1 MSKAA
6 LQTPPRGERSWAYRV
21 PPQLVML
28 LGALFVT
35 LTGNHTFFGHLE
47 TIYPWQGN
55 ALFICSVGAILWA
68 LTSILLIVL
77 NWFMPVKLALSIVLI
92 TGALCSYFT
101 DGFGVIFDIDMMRN
115 MFATDTSEA
124 ADLLNVGLLS
134 HFLLFGVIPLVFFN
148 LLPLN
153 KQPKLKGIKRR
164 FLMTGFTLVVG
175 TSVIGGNLFAFS
187 GQYASFFREHK
198 SVRYYTNPIQP
209 IYSLGALLAQNLP
222 SVASTQF
229 MFQTSRAA
237 IPDTDLHREL
247 VIVVVGETARADHFS
262 LNGYARETNPM
273 LAKETALISFSQISS
288 CGTSTAVS
296 VPCMFSILGRD
307 DFVVGDSKT
316 TENVLD
322 IVAKAN
328 ISVQWRDNN
337 SDSKGVAERVPYVS
351 YKTSETNPACD
362 EKRRPKEHFYKECR
376 DEGMLDGLQEFV
388 NGQEQDI
395 LIVLHQMGSHGPA
408 YSKRYPSAFEKF
420 TPACQTSELSMCSD
434 EEIINAYDNT
444 ILYTDYFLAK
454 VIGFLKRNTP
464 RYETAMIYVSDHGES
479 LGENKVYLHGL
490 PYIFAPKAQTHV
502 PIIVWAGA
510 SSDID
515 IEKTRELKDL
525 PNSHDALAQAIL
537 LSMEVDSD
545 VNITPTPPL
554 LIMKPDD

>member
-1 MSKAA
+1 MNKAA
-6 LQTPPRGERSWAYRV
+6 AQTPTRSEWLRAFKI

-28 LGALFVT
+28 LAALFVT
-35 LTGNHTFFGHLE
+35 LTGNHTFFDHLE
-47 TIYPWQGN
+47 TIYSWQNN

-68 LTSILLIVL
+68 LTSIVTIVL

-92 TGALCSYFT
+92 TGAICSYFT

-115 MFATDTSEA
+115 MFATDTGEA
-124 ADLLNVGLLS
+124 ADILNFGLLS
-134 HFLLFGVIPLVFFN
+134 HVLLFGAIPIVFFN

-153 KQPKLKGIKRR
+153 KQPRLKDIKRR
-164 FLMTGFTLVVG
+164 FLMTGFTLVIG
-175 TSVIGGNLFAFS
+175 ISVIGGSLFAFS

-209 IYSLGALLAQNLP
+209 MYSL
-222 SVASTQF
+222 VAFLTQKIRSAASRQF
-229 MFQTSRAA
+229 VFQTSRAA

-262 LNGYARETNPM
+262 VNGYERETTPL
-273 LAKETALISFSQISS
+273 LAKETDLVSFSQISS

-307 DFVVGDSKT
+307 DFDADNSKT

-337 SDSKGVAERVPYVS
+337 SDSKGVAERIPYIS
-351 YKTSETNPACD
+351 YKTSETNPVCD
-362 EKRRPKEHFYKECR
+362 EKRQPKEQKYRECR
-376 DEGMLDGLQEFV
+376 DEGMLDGLQEFI

-454 VIGFLKRNTP
+454 VIGLLKRNTP

-490 PYIFAPKAQTHV
+490 PYMFAPKAQTHV

-515 IEKTRELKDL
+515 IEKTRELKDS

-545 VNITPTPPL
+545 VKLPPIPPL
-554 LIMKPDD
+554 LIMKSDD

>member
-1 MSKAA
+1 MNKAA
-6 LQTPPRGERSWAYRV
+6 AQTPIRSEWLRAFKI

-28 LGALFVT
+28 LAALFVT

-47 TIYPWQGN
+47 TIYSWQNN

-68 LTSILLIVL
+68 LTSIVSIVL

-92 TGALCSYFT
+92 TGAICSYFT

-124 ADLLNVGLLS
+124 ADILNFGLLNHV
-134 HFLLFGVIPLVFFN
+134 LLFGAIPIVFFN

-153 KQPKLKGIKRR
+153 KQPRLKDIKRR
-164 FLMTGFTLVVG
+164 FLMTGFTLVIG
-175 TSVIGGNLFAFS
+175 ISVIGGSLFAFS

-209 IYSLGALLAQNLP
+209 MYSF
-222 SVASTQF
+222 VAFLTQKVRSAASRQF
-229 MFQTSRAA
+229 VFQTSRAA
-237 IPDTDLHREL
+237 IPDTDLNREL

-262 LNGYARETNPM
+262 VNGYERETTPL
-273 LAKETALISFSQISS
+273 LAKETDLVSFSQISS

-307 DFVVGDSKT
+307 DFDADNSKT

-337 SDSKGVAERVPYVS
+337 SDSKGVAERIPYIS
-351 YKTSETNPACD
+351 YKTSETNPVCD
-362 EKRRPKEHFYKECR
+362 EKRQPKEQKYRECR
-376 DEGMLDGLQEFV
+376 DEGMLDGLQEFI

-454 VIGFLKRNTP
+454 VIGLLKRNTP

-490 PYIFAPKAQTHV
+490 PYMFAPKAQTHV

-515 IEKTRELKDL
+515 IAKTRELKDL

-545 VNITPTPPL
+545 VKLPPMFPL
-554 LIMKPDD
+554 LVMKSDD